1 MSDSL
6 QPYGLYSP
14 WNSPCEST
22 GVGSL
27 SLLQRIFPTQGSNPG
42 LLHCRHI
49 LYQLSHKGSPR
60 ILEWVAYTFSSW
72 SSQPR
77 NQTGVS
83 CIAGRFFT
91 NWAIKEAIKRRNW
104 YGWLKANDICLI
116 IVLETVSSK
125 YLLTILSIR
134 YLMKFWAYNSKNKL
148 WPSSSL
154 SLLFSE
160 VDKPE
165 KVICIDK
172 HTPPHIWIHTHICYC
187 SVAQSCL
194 TPLDPMGC
202 STLGLPFL
210 HHLPELAQTHVHWV
224 SDAIQPSHPLLPPS
238 PPALNLS
245 LYQGLF

>member
-6 QPYGLYSP
+6 QPHGPYSP
-14 WNSPCEST
+14 WNSPWENTRVC
-22 GVGSL
+22 SL

-42 LLHCRHI
+42 LLHCRQI
-49 LYQLSHKGSPR
+49 LYQLIYQES
-60 ILEWVAYTFSSW
+60 
-72 SSQPR
+72 
-77 NQTGVS
+77 N
-83 CIAGRFFT
+83 
-91 NWAIKEAIKRRNW
+91 KEEEYW

-125 YLLTILSIR
+125 YVLTILSIR
-134 YLMKFWAYNSKNKL
+134 YLMRFWAYNSKNKL
-148 WPSSSL
+148 WPLSSL

-165 KVICIDK
+165 KAICIDTHTHTHIDK
-172 HTPPHIWIHTHICYC
+172 HTQTHICYC

-194 TPLDPMGC
+194 TPFDPMGC

-224 SDAIQPSHPLLPPS
+224 SDAIQPSRPLSPPS
-238 PPALNLS
+238 PPALSLS

>member
-1 MSDSL
+1 MKVTQL
-6 QPYGLYSP
+6 CLILCNFGLYSP

-27 SLLQRIFPTQGSNPG
+27 SLLQRIFPTQGSSPG

-49 LYQLSHKGSPR
+49 LYQLSHKGS
-60 ILEWVAYTFSSW
+60 
-72 SSQPR
+72 
-77 NQTGVS
+77 N
-83 CIAGRFFT
+83 
-91 NWAIKEAIKRRNW
+91 KEEEYW

-165 KVICIDK
+165 KVIYIDK
-172 HTPPHIWIHTHICYC
+172 HTPPHI
-187 SVAQSCL
+187 
-194 TPLDPMGC
+194 
-202 STLGLPFL
+202 
-210 HHLPELAQTHVHWV
+210 
-224 SDAIQPSHPLLPPS
+224 
-238 PPALNLS
+238 
-245 LYQGLF
+245 